1 MAAEITLPVRVPNWV
16 ITYQGVNITADISQ
30 MIRRITHTDRLGGV
44 ACRLEV
50 GLEDR
55 GQLWQG
61 PWYPSLGDQLNLMI
75 GYEGGEL
82 LPCGDFQV
90 DDLVLEGTPDLF
102 HLRCISAFVTPA
114 MRTANSI
121 GYENQTLTQI
131 AAAIAAKYGLTVVGA
146 PDQINVVFERVTQKR
161 ETDLSFLRRLA
172 NEHGYDFTIRGTQ
185 LVFYS
190 RAALEASAPVWTIV
204 RSSELEFRFRNRT
217 RLIYKAAQV
226 AYQSAPAKQLIVQ
239 MAAAA
244 TPAPTGDTLKLV
256 RRCENGQQAA
266 LKAQAALELYNR
278 SFVEAEFV
286 MPGTTLL
293 VAGNAVSVAGW
304 GAFDGTYL
312 IERAIHRLERSGTRT
327 ATLGRPSAH
336 PAEALHIP
344 GYTTE
349 ITARRVGS

>member
-1 MAAEITLPVRVPNWV
+1 MAAGIMLPVRVPNWV
-16 ITYQGVNITADISQ
+16 ITYQGVNITADISH
-30 MIRRITHTDRLGGV
+30 MVRWISHTDRLGGA
-44 ACRLEV
+44 ACEVEV

-75 GYEGGEL
+75 GYDGGEL

-90 DDLVLEGTPDLF
+90 DELELERPDLF

-114 MRTANSI
+114 MRTANSL

-131 AAAIAAKYGLTVVGA
+131 AAAIATKYGLTVVGA

-190 RAALEASAPVWTIV
+190 RAAIEASAPIWTIG
-204 RSSELEFRFRNRT
+204 RSSVLEFRFLNRT
-217 RLIYKAAQV
+217 RQVYKAAQV

-239 MAAAA
+239 TAAAA

-266 LKAQAALELYNR
+266 LKAQAALHLCNMW
-278 SFVEAEFV
+278 FVEAEFV

-293 VAGNAVSVAGW
+293 VGGNAVSVAGW

-312 IERAIHRLERSGTRT
+312 IERAVHRLERSGTRT

-336 PAEALHIP
+336 PARATHIP